1 MKRNEV
7 KSVKE
12 ANLFDWAIHQ
22 QESTA
27 LPFETK
33 HDIFHTFV

>member
-1 MKRNEV
+1 MKSNEV
-7 KSVKE
+7 KLVKE
-12 ANLFDWAIHQ
+12 ASLFDWAIHQ